1 MHGPFLRTDEPK
13 TKGKLKML
21 IMRVWKDMDKDK
33 RLCRKLVSSI
43 AKRLQVVIDVGVAG
57 NLPDQTIW
65 GWELKNRS
73 SQWNYLSIILCNICI
88 F

>member
-13 TKGKLKML
+13 TKRKLKML

-43 AKRLQVVIDVGVAG
+43 ANRLQVVILVVVPR
-57 NLPDQTIW
+57 NLQDPTYM
-65 GWELKNRS
+65 GMGAEE
-73 SQWNYLSIILCNICI
+73 
-88 F
+88 